1 MSSPQ
6 SKIDRDAAGDV
17 RERAGVV
24 VDLDSHHVGSD
35 RQDVRAGKAETLRS
49 AQSPQHM
56 AAAVAV
62 LVLLLQ
68 VLAAAAVARGRR
80 V

>member
-1 MSSPQ
+1 M
-6 SKIDRDAAGDV
+6 
-17 RERAGVV
+17 
-24 VDLDSHHVGSD
+24 L
-35 RQDVRAGKAETLRS
+35 AGKAETLRS